1 MTETFQGA
9 AIAILIGLLL
19 GLERER
25 SQKPDERLFA
35 GIRTFP
41 LLVLAGY
48 LAALGGRHDA
58 PFLLP
63 ATLLAIAALVITAY
77 WKTAAE
83 HVGATTEAV
92 ALLAPLLGA
101 AIAFGHKELAAA
113 TAVAITL
120 LLTLK
125 APLHK
130 IAGQITEE
138 EIVSIVKFG
147 IVALVLLPLLPD
159 QAYGP
164 YDAIVPKHVG
174 MVVVIVS
181 ALSLVGYLLVRILG
195 GAGWAL
201 TGLLGGLASSTAV
214 TLSLSGKA
222 RDAPSLVRSLA
233 SGILLANTILY
244 ARVAV
249 LIGLFDAPLLSYLA
263 PRLLA
268 LLVVGAAFAAVE
280 LKGQGKGQPG
290 QLGLGNPVEL
300 TKAIVLG
307 LAFAA
312 ILLLGRAAE
321 AEFGSTGLWAASAI
335 GGLVD
340 VDSVALANARLHQQN
355 LAGTGEAG
363 GAFLLATLANLV
375 VKSSIVVTAGGKA
388 LARRVLPGFLALA
401 AATAAAL
408 AV

>member
-48 LAALGGRHDA
+48 LAALGGRNDA
-58 PFLLP
+58 PLLLP

-77 WKTAAE
+77 WKTSGE

-92 ALLAPLLGA
+92 ALTAPLLGA
-101 AIAFGHKELAAA
+101 AIAFGHRELAAA

-130 IAGQITEE
+130 LAGQVSEE
-138 EIVSIVKFG
+138 EIFSIVKFG

-164 YDAIVPKHVG
+164 YHAIVPKHVG

-181 ALSLVGYLLVRILG
+181 ALSLVGYLLVRVLG

-222 RDAPSLVRSLA
+222 RESPGLVRALA

-249 LIGLFDAPLLSYLA
+249 LIGLFDAPMLSFLG

-268 LLVVGAAFAAVE
+268 LLVVGAVFAAIE
-280 LKGQGKGQPG
+280 LRGQEKGQPG

-300 TKAIVLG
+300 GKAIVLG
-307 LAFAA
+307 LGFAA

-321 AEFGSTGLWAASAI
+321 AEFGRTGLWAASAL

-340 VDSVALANARLHQQN
+340 VDSVALANARLHQQG
-355 LAGTGEAG
+355 LAATDEAG
-363 GAFLLATLANLV
+363 RALLLATLANLI
-375 VKSSIVVTAGGKA
+375 VKSSIVVTAGGAA
-388 LARRVLPGFLALA
+388 LARRVLPGLVALA
-401 AATAAAL
+401 VATAAAL
-408 AV
+408 LT

>member
-1 MTETFQGA
+1 MMETFQGA

-25 SQKPDERLFA
+25 SQKPDEKLFA

-48 LAALGGRHDA
+48 LAALGGKNDA
-58 PFLLP
+58 PLLLP

-77 WKTAAE
+77 WKTAGE

-92 ALLAPLLGA
+92 ALVAPLLGA
-101 AIAFGHKELAAA
+101 AIAFGHRELAAA

-130 IAGQITEE
+130 LAGQVSEE
-138 EIVSIVKFG
+138 EIFSIVKFG
-147 IVALVLLPLLPD
+147 IVALVLLPLLPGR
-159 QAYGP
+159 AYGP
-164 YDAIVPKHVG
+164 YEAIVPRHVG

-263 PRLLA
+263 PRLGA
-268 LLVVGAAFAAVE
+268 LLLVGAAFAAVE
-280 LKGQGKGQPG
+280 LRGQEKGKPG

-300 TKAIVLG
+300 GKAFVLG
-307 LAFAA
+307 LGFAA

-321 AEFGSTGLWAASAI
+321 AEFGRTGLWAASAL

-340 VDSVALANARLHQQN
+340 VDSVGLANARLHQQG
-355 LAGTGEAG
+355 LAATDEAG
-363 GAFLLATLANLV
+363 RAFLLATLANLL
-375 VKSSIVVTAGGKA
+375 VKSGIVVTAGGRA
-388 LARRVLPGFLALA
+388 LARRVLPGFVALA

>member
-1 MTETFQGA
+1 
-9 AIAILIGLLL
+9 
-19 GLERER
+19 
-25 SQKPDERLFA
+25 
-35 GIRTFP
+35 
-41 LLVLAGY
+41 
-48 LAALGGRHDA
+48 LAALGGKNDA

-77 WKTAAE
+77 SKTAGE

-92 ALLAPLLGA
+92 ALIAPLLGA
-101 AIAFGHKELAAA
+101 AIAFGHRELAAA

-130 IAGQITEE
+130 IAGQVSEE
-138 EIVSIVKFG
+138 EIFSIVKFG

-164 YDAIVPKHVG
+164 YQAIVPKHVG

-222 RDAPSLVRSLA
+222 RASPGLVRALA
-233 SGILLANTILY
+233 SGILLANTILH
-244 ARVAV
+244 ARLAV
-249 LIGLFDAPLLSYLA
+249 LIGLFDAPLLSFLA

-268 LLVVGAAFAAVE
+268 LLVVGAVFAAVE
-280 LKGQGKGQPG
+280 LRGQQKGQPG

-300 TKAIVLG
+300 GKAIVLG
-307 LAFAA
+307 LGFAA

-321 AEFGSTGLWAASAI
+321 AEFGRTGLWAASAL

-340 VDSVALANARLHQQN
+340 VDSVALANARLHQQG
-355 LAGTGEAG
+355 LAATNEAG
-363 GAFLLATLANLV
+363 RALLLATLANLL
-375 VKSSIVVTAGGKA
+375 VKSSIVVTAGGSA
-388 LARRVLPGFLALA
+388 LARRVLPGLVALALA
-401 AATAAAL
+401 TVAAL
-408 AV
+408 LI